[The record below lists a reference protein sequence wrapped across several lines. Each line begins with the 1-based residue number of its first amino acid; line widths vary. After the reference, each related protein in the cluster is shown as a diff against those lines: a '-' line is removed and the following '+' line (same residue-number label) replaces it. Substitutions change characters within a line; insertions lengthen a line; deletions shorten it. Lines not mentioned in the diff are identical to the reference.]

1 MRRVNRVK
9 DDLRLET
16 FGVSLKVCHQL
27 RAFDAVLGAGPVVNF
42 SGGHE
47 LTALFHTGDDDGLQ
61 ISAGCVNCS
70 GITGRAGTQD
80 ENRGVNHIRHYSNS
94 KFQRG
99 VCTKALLQDREF
111 EAAAVTMCCGDY
123 TKGPFQIKENS
134 HRSLQL
140 TFGFYRHHRK
150 VLVGG
155 LAFYGHVPS
164 VGG

>member
-99 VCTKALLQDREF
+99 VCTKS
-111 EAAAVTMCCGDY
+111 AASR
-123 TKGPFQIKENS
+123 PRI
-134 HRSLQL
+134 
-140 TFGFYRHHRK
+140 
-150 VLVGG
+150 
-155 LAFYGHVPS
+155 
-164 VGG
+164 